1 MAACGEPAFESRSA
15 ISLGVGLV
23 GSCRDCD
30 VAEDAVDMVESMDA
44 VLGLSRGSTP
54 PPGRSA
60 VPPGVVDDCDGDPAL
75 ALVGRIGAETF
86 RSLG

>member
-1 MAACGEPAFESRSA
+1 M
-15 ISLGVGLV
+15 
-23 GSCRDCD
+23 
-30 VAEDAVDMVESMDA
+30 AEDAVDMVESMEA
-44 VLGLSRGSTP
+44 VLGPSRGSTP

-60 VPPGVVDDCDGDPAL
+60 VPPVAVDDCEGDPAL